1 MSYILWR
8 RLLLKTVASR
18 QAKPPF
24 RWPLLLPSAT
34 RMALAICWQCA
45 FYGSQVAEVAVFV
58 TKKFLPNLNF
68 RKFLPQEF
76 WGRYAHNYKTL
87 RLYLTINSWIIT
99 W

>member
-34 RMALAICWQCA
+34 RMAFAICWQCA

-58 TKKFLPNLNF
+58 TKKFLQNLNF

-76 WGRYAHNYKTL
+76 WGRYAQNYKTL
-87 RLYLTINSWIIT
+87 RLYLTINSWGIA